1 MPDDAIPT
9 VITRPLPN
17 AVVYNLSR
25 AGQVRITLPAGS
37 VWSSG
42 LHWHETHTEYLTVIR
57 GRVHVRLGD
66 DERIID
72 AADDRGA
79 GPPEIKVDRGVWH
92 EWSRAEPDGPD
103 DVVVIEKTDPAD
115 NEKAVFFWNLNG
127 VILEAV
133 RSADDPAAMWHRFL
147 PPRLKG
153 LLLDLWISLNLF
165 IIFHHLDNFPVFLN
179 LRGSAIRCGPDLTQR
194 FAPDRILNALDML
207 CSHLVLMAA
216 SWVGWAVGLEPV
228 RRKFTPASPYHA
240 WWAARGSSRKRKS
253 A

>member
-1 MPDDAIPT
+1 M
-9 VITRPLPN
+9 
-17 AVVYNLSR
+17 Y
-25 AGQVRITLPAGS
+25 
-37 VWSSG
+37 
-42 LHWHETHTEYLTVIR
+42 TEYLTVIR
-57 GRVHVRLGD
+57 GRVHGRLGE

-79 GPPEIKVDRGVWH
+79 GPPDIKVDRGVWH

-133 RSADDPAAMWHRFL
+133 RSADAPAAMWHRFL

-207 CSHLVLMAA
+207 CSHLVLM
-216 SWVGWAVGLEPV
+216 GTTKKNWAVGRGPG
-228 RRKFTPASPYHA
+228 RRGGAPAGPGRA
-240 WWAARGSSRKRKS
+240 GGAAGGAARGREAAGR
-253 A
+253 